1 MKKLLFLFLV
11 QVFIISCKREEPI
24 TEHTYHYLDAKYL
37 AISPYFNNPEIDTL
51 EFVSNTG
58 DTQVFVK
65 THVDTN
71 WYIVKIYPT
80 ERPDQIHYHEQRRAN
95 FKCIKGKGN
104 LHVILA
110 EQAEGNWWET
120 WKMMIIYWGKFEFR
134 YDFRYWSDR
143 ENPFLTHTN
152 FKEHSWQN
160 KIYKNGFKLEEI
172 YYELPILYH
181 SEKEGI
187 FLIQDSISNIHYT
200 LNN

>member
-1 MKKLLFLFLV
+1 MKKLIFLFLI

-58 DTQVFVK
+58 DTQIFVK
-65 THVDTN
+65 THVDTT
-71 WYIVKIYPT
+71 WYVANSSLAEGPT
-80 ERPDQIHYHEQRRAN
+80 ILTHYEQRRAN
-95 FKCIKGKGN
+95 FKCIKGDGY
-104 LHVILA
+104 LQVLLA
-110 EQAEGNWWET
+110 TGYPRKIETLLIFFGSELFDYSFTWWNNRNDPDLNH
-120 WKMMIIYWGKFEFR
+120 I
-134 YDFRYWSDR
+134 
-143 ENPFLTHTN
+143 N
-152 FKEHSWQN
+152 FKSIKWQD
-160 KIYKNGFKLEEI
+160 KTYLNGFI
-172 YYELPILYH
+172 STPIWNNTNPVLFH